1 MERKRKLL
9 GIFKYIVWFVMLLL
23 FVGMFILTE
32 LFPVSLYVFMFF
44 LLLTLGTFMIEI
56 ERSAIMAKYH
66 PEVKLAYRRHIISRF
81 EMIYRLE
88 KDVQSSALTNKDA
101 KFLFN
106 RLADLK
112 SEEEKEQLIE
122 EAYKEQEQRKIKEIE
137 NRLKMID
144 VLRRMEIEKYFRFN
158 LNLNCTIRYS
168 KDDEYLVYVGCSEYV
183 VKFEKKEIILIDK
196 VRGLEEGWN
205 DGFLDLGNNEY

>member
-1 MERKRKLL
+1 MERKRKLR
-9 GIFKYIVWFVMLLL
+9 GIVKCIIWLVMLVL
-23 FVGMFILTE
+23 FVDMFILTE

-88 KDVQSSALTNKDA
+88 KDVKSSALTNKDA
-101 KFLFN
+101 KFLIN

-112 SEEEKEQLIE
+112 SEEEKEQRIE

-144 VLRRMEIEKYFRFN
+144 VLRRIEIEKLFRFG
-158 LNLNCTIRYS
+158 LNANVVIRYAGL
-168 KDDEYLVYVGCSEYV
+168 DDYLVYVGFTEYLI
-183 VKFEKKEIILIDK
+183 KFEKNDIILVDK
-196 VRGLEEGWN
+196 LRGS
-205 DGFLDLGNNEY
+205 NNMNRHF